1 MGTCLWSSAGV
12 QLGPSYL
19 VQDQPALS
27 LYFLVQAHGL
37 PDFHC
42 CNAGYDNQDMEDD
55 VVFDGGYQVPGS
67 VYSRLF
73 DYQKT
78 GILS

>member
-1 MGTCLWSSAGV
+1 
-12 QLGPSYL
+12 
-19 VQDQPALS
+19 
-27 LYFLVQAHGL
+27 
-37 PDFHC
+37 
-42 CNAGYDNQDMEDD
+42 MEDD

-78 GILS
+78 GTLLHIAHITHIAHIHTYRQRTSCE